1 MAWSFYFTVGAQMD
15 KTLSLPQ
22 KYICT
27 GLTATPSFDGL
38 LCCVSIFNIFIL
50 ILIIWIQF
58 SWTHFDSNTCTV
70 PDHVI
75 LQYSKL
81 KLRHLF
87 KEDRGYQ
94 TKIYICNRE
103 FHNNLGPCSV
113 YIHAPQLI
121 TYPDMK
127 QHD

>member
-1 MAWSFYFTVGAQMD
+1 MD

-58 SWTHFDSNTCTV
+58 S
-70 PDHVI
+70 
-75 LQYSKL
+75 
-81 KLRHLF
+81 
-87 KEDRGYQ
+87 
-94 TKIYICNRE
+94 
-103 FHNNLGPCSV
+103 
-113 YIHAPQLI
+113 
-121 TYPDMK
+121 
-127 QHD
+127 